1 MMTLKYITTVLIGL
15 TFVSCNNSA
24 KNVDNNNLS
33 SANTVRQVSDK
44 GTSINY
50 PDNAVYVGQEI
61 NDFISLAQQLYV
73 VKKELISLEGAN
85 YDIYNVYENGQIMFA
100 VEPDFDKPDI
110 VWRIWVYS
118 TEMKTE
124 KGIGVG
130 STLAEIKT
138 EYKVKN
144 IGTEEG
150 LNVSVKD
157 ISVGFLMDNSK
168 IWWDNIDNEKVFKNI
183 PIETIIIWDKK
194 SYLTLDKKIITN

>member
-110 VWRIWVYS
+110 VLRIWVYS